1 MTSQEESKDSGTTL
15 VRAGQ
20 VILGVDDRGE
30 AEVIEDGAVLIRS
43 GTIREVG
50 TYRDLASRHRVET
63 TLGSAHHVVCPG
75 FVNAHHHV
83 GLTPLQLGS
92 PDLPLELWIVR
103 RLASRQVDP
112 YLDTLYSAF
121 ELLGSGVTTVQH
133 LHGRTPRPVERIV
146 EVAGQVIRAYED
158 IGMRVSYSYGLRD
171 QNRLVYEDDA
181 AFLRR
186 LPPELA
192 GPTGELLAEQTLDVG
207 ESLAVFEELH
217 RLHGDKDRVAIQLAP
232 VNLHWCSDTA
242 IERTAE
248 TARRYGVPMHMHLLE
263 TALQKQYAHR
273 RTGGSPVA
281 HLHRLGV
288 LGPDMTLGHG
298 VWLTQPDIEL
308 LASTGTC
315 LCHNCSSNLRLR
327 SGIAPINEC
336 RRHGIRIALGIDEA
350 GINDDRD
357 MLQEMRM
364 ALRLHREP
372 GLVEAEVPS
381 PAEVFRMASE
391 NGAMTTPF
399 GRRIGRLDPG
409 RAADMIVFDWRGIS
423 APFLSDDIPVTDAL
437 VQRARPSD
445 IHAVLVGGEVVLEE
459 GRFLRVDRDAAM
471 TELARQMRAAP
482 NDIETRNRAL
492 GLSLLAEARRFY
504 DGYLDGERRTPFY
517 RSNSTS

>member
-1 MTSQEESKDSGTTL
+1 MNRGTTL

-20 VILGVDDRGE
+20 IILGVDDRGQ
-30 AEVIEDGAVLIRS
+30 AEVIENGAVAIQSGAVLEIGS
-43 GTIREVG
+43 
-50 TYRDLASRHRVET
+50 YRDLAMRHRAET
-63 TLGSAHHVVCPG
+63 VIGSDAHVVCPG

-103 RLASRQVDP
+103 RLASRMVDP
-112 YLDTLYSAF
+112 YLDTLHSAF

-133 LHGRTPRPVERIV
+133 LHGRTPRPVARIV
-146 EVAGQVIRAYED
+146 DVAKQVMRAYED

-171 QNRLVYEDDA
+171 QNRVVYEDDA

-192 GPTGELLAEQTLDVG
+192 GAAGELVAEQTLDID

-217 RLHGDKDRVAIQLAP
+217 TLYRAHDRVAVQLAP

-242 IERTAE
+242 IERTVE
-248 TARRYGVPMHMHLLE
+248 TARKYGVPMHMHLLE
-263 TALQKQYAHR
+263 TALQKEYARR

-281 HLHRLGV
+281 HLHRLGA

-298 VWLTQPDIEL
+298 VWLTEADIET
-308 LASTGTC
+308 LAATGTC

-327 SGIAPINEC
+327 SGIAPINAC

-357 MLQEMRM
+357 MLQEMRL
-364 ALRLHREP
+364 ALRMHRVP

-381 PAEVFRMASE
+381 SPEVLRMATE

-399 GRRIGRLDPG
+399 GTRIGRLAPG
-409 RAADMIVFDWRGIS
+409 RAADMVVFDWRGI
-423 APFLSDDIPVTDAL
+423 ATPFLSDDVPVTDAL
-437 VQRARPSD
+437 IQRARPAD
-445 IHAVLVGGEVVLEE
+445 IHAVLVGGEIVLQD
-459 GRFLRVDRDAAM
+459 GNFLRVDRAAATAELERQLRAPLNP
-471 TELARQMRAAP
+471 TE
-482 NDIETRNRAL
+482 IRNRGL
-492 GLSLLAEARRFY
+492 GLSLLEEARRFY
-504 DGYLDGERRTPFY
+504 DGYLDGERREPFY
-517 RSNSTS
+517 RSNSAN